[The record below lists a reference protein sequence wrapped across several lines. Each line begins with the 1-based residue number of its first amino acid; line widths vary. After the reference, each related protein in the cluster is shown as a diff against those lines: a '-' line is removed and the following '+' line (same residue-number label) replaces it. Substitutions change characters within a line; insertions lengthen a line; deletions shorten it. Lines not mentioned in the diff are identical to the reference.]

1 MVFSEVANWGAAVE
15 NARPPFWFLWLG
27 CIIANGMMIVLLFMD
42 DIPESE
48 VPDIQKIVHSRFY
61 MW

>member
-1 MVFSEVANWGAAVE
+1 ME
-15 NARPPFWFLWLG
+15 NVRPPFWFLWLG

-61 MW
+61 M